1 MSRISEIIVADDDK
15 TVRTVILNALNKHGY
30 SVGGAT
36 SAASMWDIVTS
47 GKGKLLITDVCF
59 PDGDALD
66 LLPKL
71 KNKRPDLRIIIMS
84 ARTNLLTAIKSQ
96 VHGVFEYLPKPFEL
110 KELIR
115 VVDIALKSD
124 QKEEIDVDIISIPK
138 VIPPPLTGNSSSMQ
152 DTYKLISKLSAY
164 NVPILISAE
173 KGSMKKNVA
182 KTIFEMSNYNNGS
195 FNYVDFLETSKN
207 EQFSTLFDN
216 GGLIY
221 KSKKGCLFLN
231 NIENATIEVQKKLFK
246 YFNNLIYK
254 NTLTGMPKYQNLEF
268 KLIIGSTL
276 NLNYSINQKKIFEE
290 LLVLFSGGL
299 INIPP
304 LRNRKEDIRPLLEFF
319 CNYLNKEFSKEKI
332 ITDDIVKFLEDY
344 NWPGN
349 VRELEY
355 VFKKAFFE
363 NIDENLNLQHFK
375 NQNFKKTQNMNLVN
389 NDIQTS
395 DESFSD
401 LVKKQISNFFNL
413 LGKDKPP
420 PNLYNRIVSEVE
432 KPLITSTLF
441 YTNGNQLKAAKILG
455 INRNTLRK
463 KILDLKISSKKSDYL
478 K

>member
-124 QKEEIDVDIISIPK
+124 KKEEIDVDIISIPK
-138 VIPPPLTGNSSSMQ
+138 VIPPIDWKFFQCKILTV
-152 DTYKLISKLSAY
+152 DFKLSAY

-216 GGLIY
+216 DGLIY

-246 YFNNLIYK
+246 YLNYLIYK

-268 KLIIGSTL
+268 KLIIGSTI

-375 NQNFKKTQNMNLVN
+375 NQNFKKIQNINSVN

-413 LGKDKPP
+413 LGKENP
-420 PNLYNRIVSEVE
+420 PNHIIE
-432 KPLITSTLF
+432 LF
-441 YTNGNQLKAAKILG
+441 IG
-455 INRNTLRK
+455 
-463 KILDLKISSKKSDYL
+463 
-478 K
+478 